1 MSDNA
6 NENREEL
13 YSVRV
18 RAGKRTYF
26 FDVKETRGKDLYMTI
41 TESKRNFDNDG
52 NVNYHK
58 HKLFLYR
65 EDFEKFE
72 DGFIDAT
79 DKIKELMA
87 SGNFRDPIAERKV
100 QDDNRSA
107 DEQAS
112 SKNTTNSSEDSTK
125 EDTSDSSSDKSSNKS
140 EDSAEDKSGEESS
153 NDYPIKG
160 SSDNES
166 SSDDEVQFEDL

>member
-1 MSDNA
+1 MSDYGND
-6 NENREEL
+6 NREEL

-52 NVNYHK
+52 NVHYQK

-87 SGNFRDPIAERKV
+87 SGNYRDPIAERESNESN
-100 QDDNRSA
+100 DNAEAAPAEESETVA
-107 DEQAS
+107 AA
-112 SKNTTNSSEDSTK
+112 SSEDDV
-125 EDTSDSSSDKSSNKS
+125 EF
-140 EDSAEDKSGEESS
+140 
-153 NDYPIKG
+153 
-160 SSDNES
+160 
-166 SSDDEVQFEDL
+166 DDL

>member
-1 MSDNA
+1 MSDYG

-52 NVNYHK
+52 NVHYQK

-87 SGNFRDPIAERKV
+87 TGEYRDPIAERKAEEENS
-100 QDDNRSA
+100 DNDSDIDSEGKA
-107 DEQAS
+107 EETS
-112 SKNTTNSSEDSTK
+112 ETTSED
-125 EDTSDSSSDKSSNKS
+125 EV
-140 EDSAEDKSGEESS
+140 EF
-153 NDYPIKG
+153 
-160 SSDNES
+160 
-166 SSDDEVQFEDL
+166 DDL

>member
-1 MSDNA
+1 MADYG

-52 NVNYHK
+52 NVHYQK
-58 HKLFLYR
+58 HKIFLYR

-87 SGNFRDPIAERKV
+87 SGNYRDPIAEREANASTQQEEEV
-100 QDDNRSA
+100 VA
-107 DEQAS
+107 D
-112 SKNTTNSSEDSTK
+112 TSSED
-125 EDTSDSSSDKSSNKS
+125 EVDF
-140 EDSAEDKSGEESS
+140 
-153 NDYPIKG
+153 
-160 SSDNES
+160 
-166 SSDDEVQFEDL
+166 DDL

>member
-1 MSDNA
+1 MSDYG

-52 NVNYHK
+52 NIHYQK

-87 SGNFRDPIAERKV
+87 TGNYRDPIAER
-100 QDDNRSA
+100 
-107 DEQAS
+107 AS
-112 SKNTTNSSEDSTK
+112 EEEYSSNTGSENGAEATSEPTAESSSED
-125 EDTSDSSSDKSSNKS
+125 EV
-140 EDSAEDKSGEESS
+140 EF
-153 NDYPIKG
+153 
-160 SSDNES
+160 
-166 SSDDEVQFEDL
+166 DDL

>member
-1 MSDNA
+1 MSDYGND
-6 NENREEL
+6 NKDREEL

-41 TESKRNFDNDG
+41 TESKRSFDNSG
-52 NVNYHK
+52 NVNYAK

-87 SGNFRDPIAERKV
+87 SGKFRDPIAERK
-100 QDDNRSA
+100 A
-107 DEQAS
+107 HDEANPTPKENQPPVNS
-112 SKNTTNSSEDSTK
+112 EDEDHSDKEDGTEDESNSDKKSSSEDEVK
-125 EDTSDSSSDKSSNKS
+125 F
-140 EDSAEDKSGEESS
+140 
-153 NDYPIKG
+153 
-160 SSDNES
+160 
-166 SSDDEVQFEDL
+166 DDL

>member
-1 MSDNA
+1 MSDYG

-52 NVNYHK
+52 NVHYQK

-87 SGNFRDPIAERKV
+87 SGNYRDPIAERSSDGSDSSNNDSNNEEEISSK
-100 QDDNRSA
+100 
-107 DEQAS
+107 AS
-112 SKNTTNSSEDSTK
+112 STASSED
-125 EDTSDSSSDKSSNKS
+125 EVNF
-140 EDSAEDKSGEESS
+140 
-153 NDYPIKG
+153 
-160 SSDNES
+160 
-166 SSDDEVQFEDL
+166 DDL

>member
-1 MSDNA
+1 MSDYG

-52 NVNYHK
+52 NVHYQK

-87 SGNFRDPIAERKV
+87 TGNYRDPIAERASEEG
-100 QDDNRSA
+100 DASNSDSDNGGESTSEA
-107 DEQAS
+107 TA
-112 SKNTTNSSEDSTK
+112 KASSED
-125 EDTSDSSSDKSSNKS
+125 EV
-140 EDSAEDKSGEESS
+140 EF
-153 NDYPIKG
+153 
-160 SSDNES
+160 
-166 SSDDEVQFEDL
+166 DDL

>member
-1 MSDNA
+1 MSENNNDNRD
-6 NENREEL
+6 REEL

-41 TESKRNFDNDG
+41 TESKRNFDNSG
-52 NVNYHK
+52 NVNYSK

-79 DKIKELMA
+79 DKIKELMTT
-87 SGNFRDPIAERKV
+87 GEFRDPIAERKANDSDPKKEENSEETSAG
-100 QDDNRSA
+100 DDSVSSESKAEETNESA
-107 DEQAS
+107 DES
-112 SKNTTNSSEDSTK
+112 TNDSTDSSED
-125 EDTSDSSSDKSSNKS
+125 
-140 EDSAEDKSGEESS
+140 
-153 NDYPIKG
+153 
-160 SSDNES
+160 
-166 SSDDEVQFEDL
+166 EVNFEDL

>member
-1 MSDNA
+1 MSENNNDNRD
-6 NENREEL
+6 REEL

-41 TESKRNFDNDG
+41 TESKRNFDNSG
-52 NVNYHK
+52 NVSYSK

-79 DKIKELMA
+79 DKIKELMTT
-87 SGNFRDPIAERKV
+87 GEFRDPIAERK
-100 QDDNRSA
+100 
-107 DEQAS
+107 AS
-112 SKNTTNSSEDSTK
+112 DTDTDK
-125 EDTSDSSSDKSSNKS
+125 E
-140 EDSAEDKSGEESS
+140 EGSAETSTEAESLSNESS
-153 NDYPIKG
+153 NESNDVA
-160 SSDNES
+160 SDDTSEDDTHTDS
-166 SSDDEVQFEDL
+166 DDSTDSSDDEVNFEDL

>member
-1 MSDNA
+1 MSENNNDNRD
-6 NENREEL
+6 REEL

-41 TESKRNFDNDG
+41 TESKRNFDNSG
-52 NVNYHK
+52 NVNYSK

-79 DKIKELMA
+79 DKIKELMTT
-87 SGNFRDPIAERKV
+87 GEFRDPIAERKANDSDT
-100 QDDNRSA
+100 QKEEGSEATTEGDDSV
-107 DEQAS
+107 S
-112 SKNTTNSSEDSTK
+112 SESKTEETIASSEDSTN
-125 EDTSDSSSDKSSNKS
+125 ESTDSS
-140 EDSAEDKSGEESS
+140 E
-153 NDYPIKG
+153 
-160 SSDNES
+160 
-166 SSDDEVQFEDL
+166 DEVNFEDL

>member
-1 MSDNA
+1 MSDYGSDNKD
-6 NENREEL
+6 REEL

-41 TESKRNFDNDG
+41 TESKRSFDNSG
-52 NVNYHK
+52 NVHYSK

-87 SGNFRDPIAERKV
+87 SGKFRDPIAERKAHDEANPPPK
-100 QDDNRSA
+100 DDKPSVNSE
-107 DEQAS
+107 DEGNSDKEDGAEDEGNS
-112 SKNTTNSSEDSTK
+112 DKKDSSEDDVK
-125 EDTSDSSSDKSSNKS
+125 F
-140 EDSAEDKSGEESS
+140 
-153 NDYPIKG
+153 
-160 SSDNES
+160 
-166 SSDDEVQFEDL
+166 DDL

>member
-1 MSDNA
+1 MSDYG

-52 NVNYHK
+52 NVHYQK
-58 HKLFLYR
+58 HKIFLYR

-87 SGNFRDPIAERKV
+87 SGNYRDPIAEREV
-100 QDDNRSA
+100 N
-107 DEQAS
+107 AS
-112 SKNTTNSSEDSTK
+112 SQQEEEVVADASSED
-125 EDTSDSSSDKSSNKS
+125 EVDF
-140 EDSAEDKSGEESS
+140 
-153 NDYPIKG
+153 
-160 SSDNES
+160 
-166 SSDDEVQFEDL
+166 DDL

>member
-1 MSDNA
+1 MSDYEND
-6 NENREEL
+6 NREEL

-52 NVNYHK
+52 NVHYQK

-87 SGNFRDPIAERKV
+87 TGEYRDPIAER
-100 QDDNRSA
+100 N
-107 DEQAS
+107 AS
-112 SKNTTNSSEDSTK
+112 EESIAAKSE
-125 EDTSDSSSDKSSNKS
+125 KSSNAS
-140 EDSAEDKSGEESS
+140 TE
-153 NDYPIKG
+153 
-160 SSDNES
+160 
-166 SSDDEVQFEDL
+166 DEVEFDDL

>member
-1 MSDNA
+1 MSDYG

-52 NVNYHK
+52 NVHYQK

-87 SGNFRDPIAERKV
+87 TGNYRDPIAERASEEG
-100 QDDNRSA
+100 DSSNSASDNGG
-107 DEQAS
+107 AS
-112 SKNTTNSSEDSTK
+112 TSEATSEATAEASSED
-125 EDTSDSSSDKSSNKS
+125 EV
-140 EDSAEDKSGEESS
+140 EF
-153 NDYPIKG
+153 
-160 SSDNES
+160 
-166 SSDDEVQFEDL
+166 DDL

>member
-1 MSDNA
+1 MSDYG

-52 NVNYHK
+52 NVHYQK

-87 SGNFRDPIAERKV
+87 TGNYRDPIAERKENEV
-100 QDDNRSA
+100 
-107 DEQAS
+107 
-112 SKNTTNSSEDSTK
+112 EDASTK
-125 EDTSDSSSDKSSNKS
+125 EETTEASN
-140 EDSAEDKSGEESS
+140 E
-153 NDYPIKG
+153 
-160 SSDNES
+160 
-166 SSDDEVQFEDL
+166 DEVEFDDL

>member
-1 MSDNA
+1 MSDYG

-52 NVNYHK
+52 NVHYQK

-72 DGFIDAT
+72 DGFLDAT

-87 SGNFRDPIAERKV
+87 TGEYRDPIAERNAAEEKKE
-100 QDDNRSA
+100 
-107 DEQAS
+107 EQ
-112 SKNTTNSSEDSTK
+112 SEDASEATG
-125 EDTSDSSSDKSSNKS
+125 EDTTEEVSEPTS
-140 EDSAEDKSGEESS
+140 EDEVEF
-153 NDYPIKG
+153 
-160 SSDNES
+160 
-166 SSDDEVQFEDL
+166 DDL

>member
-1 MSDNA
+1 MSENNNDNRD
-6 NENREEL
+6 REEL

-41 TESKRNFDNDG
+41 TESKRNFDNSG
-52 NVNYHK
+52 NVNYSK

-79 DKIKELMA
+79 DKIKELM
-87 SGNFRDPIAERKV
+87 STGEFRDPIAERKANDSES
-100 QDDNRSA
+100 QKEEGS
-107 DEQAS
+107 EAS
-112 SKNTTNSSEDSTK
+112 PASEDSVS
-125 EDTSDSSSDKSSNKS
+125 SDSKTQETNK
-140 EDSAEDKSGEESS
+140 ETD
-153 NDYPIKG
+153 
-160 SSDNES
+160 
-166 SSDDEVQFEDL
+166 SSDDEVNFEDL

>member
-1 MSDNA
+1 MSENNNDNRD
-6 NENREEL
+6 REEL

-41 TESKRNFDNDG
+41 TESKRNFDNSG
-52 NVNYHK
+52 NVNYSK

-79 DKIKELMA
+79 DKIKELMTT
-87 SGNFRDPIAERKV
+87 GEFRDPIAERKANDSET
-100 QDDNRSA
+100 QK
-107 DEQAS
+107 E
-112 SKNTTNSSEDSTK
+112 KSSEETPAGDDSVSSESKAEETN
-125 EDTSDSSSDKSSNKS
+125 EATDESSDDSTSDSTDGS
-140 EDSAEDKSGEESS
+140 ED
-153 NDYPIKG
+153 
-160 SSDNES
+160 
-166 SSDDEVQFEDL
+166 EVNFEDL

>member
-1 MSDNA
+1 MSENNNDNRD
-6 NENREEL
+6 REEL

-41 TESKRNFDNDG
+41 TESKRNFDNSG
-52 NVNYHK
+52 NVNYSK

-79 DKIKELMA
+79 DKIKELM
-87 SGNFRDPIAERKV
+87 
-100 QDDNRSA
+100 
-107 DEQAS
+107 
-112 SKNTTNSSEDSTK
+112 TTATWV
-125 EDTSDSSSDKSSNKS
+125 T
-140 EDSAEDKSGEESS
+140 
-153 NDYPIKG
+153 
-160 SSDNES
+160 
-166 SSDDEVQFEDL
+166 Q

>member
-1 MSDNA
+1 MADYG

-52 NVNYHK
+52 NVHYQK
-58 HKLFLYR
+58 HKIFLYR

-87 SGNFRDPIAERKV
+87 SGNYRDPIAEREANASTQQEEDV
-100 QDDNRSA
+100 VA
-107 DEQAS
+107 DA
-112 SKNTTNSSEDSTK
+112 SSED
-125 EDTSDSSSDKSSNKS
+125 EVDF
-140 EDSAEDKSGEESS
+140 
-153 NDYPIKG
+153 
-160 SSDNES
+160 
-166 SSDDEVQFEDL
+166 DDL